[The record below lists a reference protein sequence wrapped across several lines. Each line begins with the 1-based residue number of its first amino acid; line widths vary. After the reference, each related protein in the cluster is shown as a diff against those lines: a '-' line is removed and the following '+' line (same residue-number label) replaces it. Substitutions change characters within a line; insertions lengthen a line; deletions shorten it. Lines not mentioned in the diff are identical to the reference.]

1 MTRKK
6 FVNALLEAVCT
17 YGALAHKSELKEAR
31 KFVGL
36 KAGLFYGI
44 DENGKSET
52 DHYIL
57 VELEDGTFWRVLP
70 ERALKLEEHEQ
81 NMWDEFKRLTDEEDA
96 EEGFIEFEED
106 SDESEESED
115 EGDEDE

>member
-6 FVNALLEAVCT
+6 FVNALLEAICT
-17 YGALAHKSELKEAR
+17 YGALAKKSDLPEGR
-31 KFVGL
+31 KFEGL

-57 VELEDGTFWRVLP
+57 VELEDGSFWRVLP

-81 NMWDEFKRLTDEEDA
+81 RMWDEFRRLTDEESE
-96 EEGFIEFEED
+96 EEGFIAD
-106 SDESEESED
+106 ADESDGE
-115 EGDEDE
+115 DEDE